1 MSEYNFL
8 IMFGLLIAGI
18 VIGVVLAMVLRK
30 YPKAEQNVGQALL
43 LVALALRATFDDAEV
58 TAVAGWVYDNTMVSQ
73 YYDREAWLA
82 LVRRVFNMLPQ
93 QTAEAAQRTAAPMV
107 DIAITRA
114 QRT

>member
-58 TAVAGWVYDNTMVSQ
+58 TAVASWVYKNTMVSQ
-73 YYDREAWLA
+73 YYAEADWLA
-82 LVRRVFNMLPQ
+82 LALRVFKMLPQ
-93 QTAEAAQRTAAPMV
+93 RTALEAQQTASAAAPDQMV
-107 DIAITRA
+107 LPL
-114 QRT
+114 